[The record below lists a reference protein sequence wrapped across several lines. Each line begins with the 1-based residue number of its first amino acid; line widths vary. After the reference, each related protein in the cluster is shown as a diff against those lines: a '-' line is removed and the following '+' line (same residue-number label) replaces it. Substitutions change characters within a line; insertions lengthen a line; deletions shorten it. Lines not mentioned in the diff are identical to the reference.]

1 MTVPSPLQ
9 LKGSEALGIFKKDK
23 KSPSAP
29 SGAETAVM
37 TSSLSA
43 HPFWQLSGYVP
54 MSGANGKIYKS
65 LREAVPIIDAA
76 ICKIVRLMGGFEFKT
91 GNDALDKEI
100 NSFFSRINVG
110 GNQTGIQAFIDS
122 YVEQLL
128 TYGTAIGEMLYNG
141 NGFYALYN
149 GELDVLDVKRKKD
162 SIEAEFFNTS
172 SGTPVA
178 VGEPEKLLFS
188 VLNPEPG
195 NLLGTSLLKGLPF
208 VSDILLK
215 IYNTIGTNW
224 ERVGNLRYAVT
235 YKPQNDGTD
244 RAFAKERAE
253 QMAHAWKDAMSS
265 KEAVKDFVA
274 VGDVKISVIGAD
286 NQILD
291 SEVPARQMLEQIIA
305 KTGLMPYMFGLSW
318 STTERMSQ
326 QQADIL
332 TTELEAYRR
341 IVTPVIEKIGRVY
354 LALSGRT
361 EPLEIEWSDITLQDE
376 TQLAQAKLYNAEA
389 EKLIREAD
397 ANEQ

>member
-1 MTVPSPLQ
+1 M
-9 LKGSEALGIFKKDK
+9 GIFKKDK
-23 KSPSAP
+23 TKTSASPSC
-29 SGAETAVM
+29 AEAAVM
-37 TSSLSA
+37 TSSVSA

-54 MSGANGKIYKS
+54 MSGANGKVYKS

-76 ICKIVRLMGGFEFKT
+76 IYKIVRLMGGFEFKT
-91 GNDALDKEI
+91 GSEALDSEL
-100 NSFFSRINVG
+100 NGFFGKINVG
-110 GNQTGIQAFIDS
+110 GNQIGIQAFIDN
-122 YVEQLL
+122 YMEQLL
-128 TYGTAIGEMLYNG
+128 TYGTAIGEMLYNE

-149 GELDVLDVKRKKD
+149 GELDVLDVKRRHD
-162 SIEAEFFNTS
+162 SIEPEFFNVS

-178 VGEPEKLLFS
+178 VEHPEKLLFS

-195 NLLGTSLLKGLPF
+195 SLLGTSLLRGLPF

-235 YKPQNDGTD
+235 YNPQNDGTD
-244 RAFAKERAE
+244 RAFAKERAT
-253 QMAHAWKDAMSS
+253 QMAQTWKDAMSS
-265 KEAVKDFVA
+265 KDAVKDFVA

-291 SEVPARQMLEQIIA
+291 SDVPARQMLEQIIA

-354 LALSGRT
+354 LALIGST
-361 EPLEIEWSDITLQDE
+361 SELEIEWSDITLQDE

-389 EKLIREAD
+389 EKLIREVST
-397 ANEQ
+397 NE

>member
-1 MTVPSPLQ
+1 M
-9 LKGSEALGIFKKDK
+9 GIFKKDK
-23 KSPSAP
+23 NKTQPAP
-29 SGAETAVM
+29 DENSTAVM
-37 TSSLSA
+37 TSSISS

-54 MSGANGKIYKS
+54 MAGADGRIYKS
-65 LREAVPIIDAA
+65 LREGVPIIDAA
-76 ICKIVRLMGGFEFKT
+76 IYKIVRLMGGFEFVT
-91 GNDALDKEI
+91 GDDALDRDI
-100 NSFFSRINVG
+100 NAFFGRINVG
-110 GNQTGIQAFIDS
+110 GNQTGIQAFVDG

-128 TYGTAIGEMLYNG
+128 TYGTAIGEMLYNE
-141 NGFYALYN
+141 NGFYALFN
-149 GELDVLDVKRKKD
+149 GELDALEVKRKKD
-162 SIEAEFFNTS
+162 SIEPEFFNVS
-172 SGTPVA
+172 SGKA
-178 VGEPEKLLFS
+178 VKIEQPEKLLFS

-195 NLLGTSLLKGLPF
+195 SIIGTSLLKGLPF

-215 IYNTIGTNW
+215 IYNTVGVNW

-244 RAFAKERAE
+244 KAFAKERAN
-253 QMAHAWKDAMSS
+253 QMAQAWKDAMSS
-265 KEAVKDFVA
+265 KDRVKDFVA

-341 IVTPVIEKIGRVY
+341 ILTPVIEKIGRVY
-354 LALSGRT
+354 LALNGIAA
-361 EPLEIEWSDITLQDE
+361 PLTVEWSDITLQDE
-376 TQLAQAKLYNAEA
+376 TQLAEARKLNAEA
-389 EKLIREAD
+389 DKILTEVS
-397 ANEQ
+397 ANEE